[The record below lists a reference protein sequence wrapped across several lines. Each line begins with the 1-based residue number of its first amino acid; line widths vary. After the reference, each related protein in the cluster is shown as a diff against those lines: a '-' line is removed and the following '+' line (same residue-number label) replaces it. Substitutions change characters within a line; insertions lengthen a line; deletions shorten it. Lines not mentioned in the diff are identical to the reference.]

1 MQVAPIPSN
10 EIERL
15 EALHQSNLLDSQ
27 PEERFD
33 RLTRITQ
40 RLFKAPSVFV
50 ALVDKERVWFKSK
63 YGSDV
68 EESPR
73 ELSICGH
80 SICNVITSDTS
91 RLFEVAD
98 ANDDIRFFDNPFIT
112 EICKIRY
119 YLGFVLQ
126 SVDKLNIG
134 VFCLVDTKPRIF
146 SDSEKQLFSDL
157 GFIVE
162 AEINKSTSEM
172 ETKLGGLLENLSYE
186 NNPQAFTNSYLDIFD
201 KFNSTF
207 PTVNKHLKKSGI
219 NFKEWRILNE
229 IVETDVPSPQQ
240 ICQKLHMS
248 ASLLS
253 QYLESLELQGLINR
267 SSPKRG
273 DKRFV
278 KIECT
283 PAGEKIWVK
292 GVNTTY
298 EIASSYL
305 ADMQNKTS

>member
-1 MQVAPIPSN
+1 MQVAPIPIN
-10 EIERL
+10 EAERL
-15 EALHQSNLLDSQ
+15 EALYQSNLLDSP

-33 RLTRITQ
+33 RITRITQ
-40 RLFKAPSVFV
+40 RLFNAPSVFV

-63 YGSDV
+63 YGSDAD
-68 EESPR
+68 ESPR

-80 SICNVITSDTS
+80 SIYNDITDDES
-91 RLFEVAD
+91 RLFEVVD
-98 ANDDIRFFDNPFIT
+98 TNNDDRFFDNSFIT
-112 EICKIRY
+112 ESSKIRY

-134 VFCLVDTKPRIF
+134 VFCLVDTKPRRF
-146 SDSEKQLFSDL
+146 SDSEKKLFSDL

-162 AEINKSTSEM
+162 AEVNKTTSEM
-172 ETKLGGLLENLSYE
+172 GTKLGGLLDNLPYE
-186 NNPQAFTNSYLDIFD
+186 KNPQAFTNCFLNISD

-207 PTVNKHLKKSGI
+207 PTVKKHLKKNGI

-229 IVETDVPSPQQ
+229 IIQTEVSTSQQ
-240 ICQKLHMS
+240 ISQKLHMS

-253 QYLESLELQGLINR
+253 QYLESLELQGLIHR

-283 PAGEKIWVK
+283 PAGEKIWAK
-292 GVNTTY
+292 GMDTTY

-305 ADMQNKTS
+305 ADM